1 MYGGRKPYTLWLLL
15 ARAPRHGEE
24 SYDHLPEPH
33 APVIVMT
40 AAHDA
45 ATRAAEIKAAAY
57 LGKPFHLADLYACI
71 EHWANQG

>member
-1 MYGGRKPYTLWLLL
+1 
-15 ARAPRHGEE
+15 
-24 SYDHLPEPH
+24 
-33 APVIVMT
+33 MT

-45 ATRAAEIKAAAY
+45 ATRPAEINAAAY